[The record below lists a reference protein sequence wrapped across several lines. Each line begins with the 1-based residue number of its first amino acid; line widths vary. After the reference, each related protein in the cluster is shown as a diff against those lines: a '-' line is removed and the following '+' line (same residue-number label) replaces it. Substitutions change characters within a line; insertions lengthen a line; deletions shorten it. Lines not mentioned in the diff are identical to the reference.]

1 MMKYCRTLTIEIDGS
16 RQPALEICLPIIPSY
31 FTLCLSVNNDV
42 SFILLVADF
51 SNTAELNKILTKLQ
65 TMKRQSFKMQETIL
79 ETLSQSFLILSCKKI
94 ERRYDSCQL
103 KRHLICKR
111 GFINLKLAIKRHK
124 KIVLFTRSHVSQ
136 TIHPITPSNWGI
148 NVVVQ
153 PLY

>member
-1 MMKYCRTLTIEIDGS
+1 MTKYCRTLTIEIDGS

-79 ETLSQSFLILSCKKI
+79 ETLSQITKFS
-94 ERRYDSCQL
+94 D
-103 KRHLICKR
+103 
-111 GFINLKLAIKRHK
+111 LKLQENRAQI
-124 KIVLFTRSHVSQ
+124 
-136 TIHPITPSNWGI
+136 
-148 NVVVQ
+148 
-153 PLY
+153 